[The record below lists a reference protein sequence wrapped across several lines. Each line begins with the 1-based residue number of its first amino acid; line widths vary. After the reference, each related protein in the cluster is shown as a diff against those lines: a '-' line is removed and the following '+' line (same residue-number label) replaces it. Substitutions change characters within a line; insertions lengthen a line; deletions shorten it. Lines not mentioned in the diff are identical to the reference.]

1 MYYMDFKYTV
11 FICHVNEKRINNFNL
26 FKYSW
31 SEECENVGYLLK
43 FY

>member
-11 FICHVNEKRINNFNL
+11 FKCHVNERINNFNL